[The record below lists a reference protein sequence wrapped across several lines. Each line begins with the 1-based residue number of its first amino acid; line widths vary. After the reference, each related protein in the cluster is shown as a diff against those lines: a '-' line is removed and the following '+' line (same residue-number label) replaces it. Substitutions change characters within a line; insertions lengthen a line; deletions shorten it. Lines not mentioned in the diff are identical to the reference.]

1 MDTENPTGSEL
12 SPELQA
18 AIDGI
23 IAQAKTLEATLDQHI
38 ATIRAERAA
47 S

>member
-1 MDTENPTGSEL
+1 MDTETPTGSEL

-23 IAQAKTLEATLDQHI
+23 LAQAEELNATLDQHI